1 MDLWMKIGS
10 AILLVTMLVILIPRA
25 RQMVKESPKGTTS
38 QWISFVVP
46 VGIVVLFVLL
56 LMQLV

>member
-1 MDLWMKIGS
+1 MDLWLKIGS
-10 AILLVTMLVILIPRA
+10 AILLVTMLIILIPRA
-25 RQMVKESPKGTTS
+25 RQMMKESPKGTTS

>member
-1 MDLWMKIGS
+1 MDLWLKIGS
-10 AILLVTMLVILIPRA
+10 AVLLVTMLVVLFPRA
-25 RQMVKESPKGTTS
+25 RQMMKESPKGTTS

>member
-1 MDLWMKIGS
+1 MDLWLKIGS
-10 AILLVTMLVILIPRA
+10 AILLVAMLVVLIPRA
-25 RQMVKESPKGTTS
+25 KQMMKESPKGTTS

>member
-1 MDLWMKIGS
+1 MDLWLKIGS

-25 RQMVKESPKGTTS
+25 RQMMKESPKGTTS